1 MTSIQKPETLKHGDT
16 VGIVS
21 PASKIDEKHV
31 KSAVGQLRA
40 LGYNVPV
47 GDYALEQHNTFAGT
61 DMQRAS
67 DLQTMLDDPEV
78 KAILCSR
85 GGYGTLRTL
94 QHVSWNGFKK
104 HPKWI
109 VGFSDITALHSALH
123 KMGYA
128 SIHGVMTAYFTN
140 EGKPSKSLQT
150 LMNALTGVPNK
161 YTFAHSKYN
170 VTGEASGVV
179 IGGNLSVLLSLR
191 GTPIDI
197 DTRGKILFIEDLAE
211 YLYYIDRIMMNLK
224 TGGVFEGLKGLI
236 VGGFTGLKDNDTPF
250 GMTYEEIILDSV
262 QEYNFPVAF
271 DFPAG
276 HQPENYAIK
285 MGCEAQITVTDK
297 KTVFLQK

>member
-1 MTSIQKPETLKHGDT
+1 
-16 VGIVS
+16 
-21 PASKIDEKHV
+21 
-31 KSAVGQLRA
+31 
-40 LGYNVPV
+40 
-47 GDYALEQHNTFAGT
+47 
-61 DMQRAS
+61 
-67 DLQTMLDDPEV
+67 
-78 KAILCSR
+78 
-85 GGYGTLRTL
+85 
-94 QHVSWNGFKK
+94 
-104 HPKWI
+104 
-109 VGFSDITALHSALH
+109 
-123 KMGYA
+123 
-128 SIHGVMTAYFTN
+128 
-140 EGKPSKSLQT
+140 
-150 LMNALTGVPNK
+150 MNALTGIPNE

-170 VTGEASGVV
+170 VTGEALGVV
-179 IGGNLSVLLSLR
+179 IGGNLSMLLSSR

-211 YLYYIDRIMMNLK
+211 YLYHIDRIMMNLK